1 VTMPTTFPS
10 SPWTFRNFT
19 GDDGTGHKEGGE
31 KETGRMN
38 KENSQYLRMIQMPI
52 GSLIVSLAVPTIIS
66 MLVTAIYNIGDTFF
80 VSKLGTSA
88 SGAVGIVF
96 SLMAIIQAVGFT
108 IGMGSGAQIS
118 RLLGAQKT
126 EEADRI
132 AASGLLAAV
141 SFGTLLSFFGLL
153 FLDGL
158 MRFLGAT
165 ETILPYAKDYAGYI
179 LYAAPVMASSF
190 LLNNILRAEG
200 KARFA
205 MVGLTTGGLLNLL
218 LDPLFIF
225 GFEMGIAGAAVAT
238 ALSQCVSFCI
248 LLSWFLRGKT
258 IVRLGA
264 AGISKRT
271 GTYLSILKNGLP
283 SFCRQALAA
292 TATIALN
299 VSAAQYGDAPVA
311 AMSIVG
317 RLFMFAFAVN
327 LGIGQG
333 YMPVAGYNYGA
344 GRFDRVRKAFFFT
357 LKVTV
362 ILMAIS
368 GTAGF
373 VAAPFLIRLFI
384 RNDVEV
390 VRIGTG
396 ALRAMCLAMP
406 LVPLGV
412 VCTMTFQSI
421 GRSWTATALS
431 LARQGIFFLPLI
443 LVLPRVLGITG
454 VQITQPLADGLTF
467 LSCLPLAFSF
477 FRDLEARLN
486 AG

>member
-1 VTMPTTFPS
+1 M
-10 SPWTFRNFT
+10 
-19 GDDGTGHKEGGE
+19 K
-31 KETGRMN
+31 
-38 KENSQYLRMIQMPI
+38 KENSQYLSMTQMPV
-52 GSLIVSLAVPTIIS
+52 GRLVVSLAVPTIIS
-66 MLVTAIYNIGDTFF
+66 MLVTAVYNIGDTYF

-118 RLLGAQKT
+118 RLLGAQKP
-126 EEADRI
+126 EEADRV

-141 SFGTLLSFFGLL
+141 SFGTLLAVFGLL
-153 FLDGL
+153 FRDGL
-158 MRFLGAT
+158 MRLLGAT
-165 ETILPYAKDYAGYI
+165 ETILPYARDYAGYI

-205 MVGLTTGGLLNLL
+205 MVGLTTGGILNLL

-225 GFEMGIAGAAVAT
+225 GFGMGIAGAAIAT
-238 ALSQCVSFCI
+238 AISQCVSFCI

-258 IVRLGA
+258 IVRLSP
-264 AGISKRT
+264 AGIAGSP
-271 GTYLSILKNGLP
+271 GTYLRILKNGLP
-283 SFCRQALAA
+283 SFCRQALASI
-292 TATIALN
+292 ATIALN
-299 VSAAQYGDAPVA
+299 VSAAVYGDAAVA

-317 RLFMFAFAVN
+317 RLFMFVFAVN

-357 LKVTV
+357 LKVTAV
-362 ILMAIS
+362 LMTIS
-368 GTAGF
+368 GIAGF
-373 VAAPFLIRLFI
+373 AAAPFLIRLFI
-384 RNDVEV
+384 RNDADV
-390 VRIGTG
+390 VRIGAG

-412 VCTMTFQSI
+412 VCNMTFQSI
-421 GRSWTATALS
+421 GRSWAATVLS

-443 LVLPRVLGITG
+443 LTLPGFIGLKG
-454 VQITQPLADGLTF
+454 VQITQPLADALTF
-467 LSCLPLAFSF
+467 LSCLPLTYAF
-477 FRDLEARLN
+477 FRGLESETRT
-486 AG
+486 G